1 MKASILASVIWL
13 CGLDTLIKFIII
25 ILYTFLLRSPEFILP
40 SPGSYIAH
48 IIGVVV
54 FFVVPVVNHIGML
67 FAIRRQNS
75 QLGDAVVSQQ
85 MSAVLQRENKVA
97 FDIMIVAIMI
107 MVFLVLSLFMK
118 IIELRYPRVYSIM
131 SPWALT
137 VAFMTSSINP
147 VFYFGRNENLRNAVS
162 SEHDH

>member
-13 CGLDTLIKFIII
+13 
-25 ILYTFLLRSPEFILP
+25 LYTFLLRNPEFILP
-40 SPGSYIAH
+40 PPGSYIAH
-48 IIGVVV
+48 IIGAVV

-75 QLGDAVVSQQ
+75 QLGDAVASLQ

-97 FDIMIVAIMI
+97 LVIRIVAIMLL
-107 MVFLVLSLFMK
+107 VFLVPSLFMK
-118 IIELRYPRVYSIM
+118 IIELRYPRVYSIV

-137 VAFMTSSINP
+137 VAFITSSINP
-147 VFYFGRNENLRNAVS
+147 VFYFGRNENLRNAVNS
-162 SEHDH
+162 LKNE